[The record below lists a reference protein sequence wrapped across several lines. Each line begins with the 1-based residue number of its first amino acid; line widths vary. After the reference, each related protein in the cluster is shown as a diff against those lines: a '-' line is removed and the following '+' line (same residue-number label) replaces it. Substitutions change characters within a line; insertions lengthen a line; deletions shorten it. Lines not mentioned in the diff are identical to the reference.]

1 MPTDTVIE
9 ATKLAT
15 ADEQSNEAPDRQRF
29 TYVVVLPS
37 AKDSSGDRRANP
49 RQRTRLRSAKI
60 ADRQGRFVTECLM
73 YDLSPNGSRLRHPAN
88 VVLPA
93 SFQLYD
99 DQSGTLYQA
108 IVLWRRGGETGI
120 RFDRGAMTARGRA
133 TASGLRR
140 RFYAV
145 PG

>member
-1 MPTDTVIE
+1 MSVDEDTPNG
-9 ATKLAT
+9 
-15 ADEQSNEAPDRQRF
+15 QHF

-37 AKDSSGDRRANP
+37 AQTTPAERRATA
-49 RQRTRLRSAKI
+49 RLRTRLRSAKV

-73 YDLSPNGSRLRHPAN
+73 HDLSPNGSRLRHPAH
-88 VVLPA
+88 VTLPA

-108 IVLWRRGGETGI
+108 TVLWRRGQETGV
-120 RFDRGAMTARGRA
+120 RFDRGATTARGHA

-140 RFYAV
+140 RFYAI

>member
-1 MPTDTVIE
+1 MPTDIVME
-9 ATKLAT
+9 ATRLSK
-15 ADEQSNEAPDRQRF
+15 ADAVADGQGF
-29 TYVVVLPS
+29 TYVVVVPPT
-37 AKDSSGDRRANP
+37 KERSGDRRANP
-49 RQRTRLRSAKI
+49 RQRTRLRSAKV

-73 YDLSPNGSRLRHPAN
+73 YDLSLNGSRLRHPAN

-108 IVLWRRGGETGI
+108 TVLWRRGQETGI
-120 RFDRGAMTARGRA
+120 RFDRGATTARGRV

-140 RFYAV
+140 KFYAI